1 MVLAAAIDV
10 IEKLAFP
17 IGIVIGVLAI
27 LAIPKLRKG
36 IFDAFYSGH
45 QAGAKF
51 GKREIN
57 GADPDGMTPK

>member
-10 IEKLAFP
+10 VEKLAFP
-17 IGIVIGVLAI
+17 IGIVIGAVAI

-36 IFDAFYSGH
+36 VFDAFHSGH

-51 GKREIN
+51 GQREN
-57 GADPDGMTPK
+57 DGTDRDSRNPR